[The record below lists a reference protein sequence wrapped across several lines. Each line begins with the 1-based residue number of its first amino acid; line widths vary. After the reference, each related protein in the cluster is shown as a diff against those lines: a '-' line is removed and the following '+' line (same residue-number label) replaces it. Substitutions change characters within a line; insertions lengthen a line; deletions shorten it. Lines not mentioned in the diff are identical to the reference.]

1 MVCRGNRISIYT
13 LNGALLLEQDVCE
26 SIDDRVMSC
35 VFYEGVD
42 NEWQER
48 ELIFTGHRKGVVNIW
63 NKVSRDGR
71 FELELIRQLHHI
83 DNNRDNGANISAGIS
98 CILTLPHVV
107 YTGDEAG
114 RVYEW
119 NCVQRR

>member
-35 VFYEGVD
+35 AFYEGVD

-48 ELIFTGHRKGVVNIW
+48 ELIFTGHRKGVVNVRCPDFFL
-63 NKVSRDGR
+63 KTVLS
-71 FELELIRQLHHI
+71 
-83 DNNRDNGANISAGIS
+83 
-98 CILTLPHVV
+98 LPS
-107 YTGDEAG
+107 G
-114 RVYEW
+114 
-119 NCVQRR
+119 

>member
-13 LNGALLLEQDVCE
+13 LNGALLLDQDVCE

-48 ELIFTGHRKGVVNIW
+48 ELIFTGHRKGVVNVRCPDSFR
-63 NKVSRDGR
+63 KRS
-71 FELELIRQLHHI
+71 FPSL
-83 DNNRDNGANISAGIS
+83 
-98 CILTLPHVV
+98 
-107 YTGDEAG
+107 
-114 RVYEW
+114 RVEG
-119 NCVQRR
+119 